1 MDDSEE
7 QEINNTTKSCPIW
20 GTAAEIENHPENRGV
35 IVDSPRSGGKYLIFE
50 ETIPKVRT
58 LTDNKKA
65 RLTSW
70 LIKRRS
76 EGDRCP
82 EIDGKRISDEDYG
95 QDLSVSK
102 RADGLLKV
110 LGLESSSIGEEVVIS
125 SGPPDYVYEK
135 MLAHSESI
143 NNNEIFLLLDRL
155 KKYGLISIDL
165 SGETATLEMEGYDYL
180 EELQRSA
187 PDSSE
192 TSMAMCFD
200 QPLPKATRD
209 QVEKAKKKLGE
220 GDYAGAITN
229 CYTLA
234 EELLKELLKK
244 TGTTYSQ
251 NEGDIKKL
259 YRQLSG
265 PLNLNPKGKN
275 LESYLKSILQGLQQ
289 QMDGLYHLANKTG
302 DRHAQLYEPAR
313 RHAKLAV
320 NTTLA
325 FCEFLLES
333 HEYQKKQVQF

>member
-1 MDDSEE
+1 M
-7 QEINNTTKSCPIW
+7 
-20 GTAAEIENHPENRGV
+20 
-35 IVDSPRSGGKYLIFE
+35 
-50 ETIPKVRT
+50 
-58 LTDNKKA
+58 
-65 RLTSW
+65 
-70 LIKRRS
+70 
-76 EGDRCP
+76 
-82 EIDGKRISDEDYG
+82 
-95 QDLSVSK
+95 
-102 RADGLLKV
+102 
-110 LGLESSSIGEEVVIS
+110 
-125 SGPPDYVYEK
+125 
-135 MLAHSESI
+135 
-143 NNNEIFLLLDRL
+143 NNNENKKEEQFLNVSEKADRL
-155 KKYGLISIDL
+155 LKLLAQKTGGPGKLLRFARFGQIDDAHREMMTVTKSRDQDEVRFLMHFLWEKDWIRNNLTFRKDMPGNSPVDLEHNRNPFDMGIVHVTEGGLNHL
-165 SGETATLEMEGYDYL
+165 RELEK
-180 EELQRSA
+180 SA

-209 QVEKAKKKLGE
+209 QVEKAKKKLAE

-229 CYTLA
+229 CYTLV

-244 TGTTYSQ
+244 TDTPYSQ

-289 QMDGLYHLANKTG
+289 QIDGLYHLANKTS
-302 DRHAQLYEPAR
+302 DRHAQLYKPAR

-320 NTTLA
+320 NATLA